1 MGQIVAYF
9 PEWYSAVPTL
19 FKSSNPLISSVTLDM
34 YTLVTEAEDD
44 SKTKIPVVTHQSL
57 LNWYRN
63 NMLRFGIRKTIEV
76 LSCTNDLKIVR
87 CALDSPILG
96 HTEALGE
103 ASLSNLSTRIS
114 RDHPASM
121 AENRSFDRAIMDYLA
136 LDTQVYSSS
145 DEIRGSIEPP
155 ESKECF
161 VRGNAANSVP
171 AASTV
176 PSAPPPAQ
184 ETSISSSLSAPVAS
198 AAPAEPATRPDPL
211 KEITEHPCSDPEI
224 QWLMPRTLNL
234 YNSNY
239 NGQSFGALLE
249 MLFTMQDRNER
260 GELAK
265 TFYKFMRLPVRG
277 ETEKAKEIRILKYY
291 LFSRNVL
298 AVSREG
304 ALYINMDKHQNPLD
318 RL

>member
-1 MGQIVAYF
+1 MGQVVAYF
-9 PEWYSAVPTL
+9 PEWYSAAPTL
-19 FKSSNPLISSVTLDM
+19 FKSTNPLISAVTLDM
-34 YTLVTEAEDD
+34 YTLVTETEDN
-44 SKTKIPVVTHQSL
+44 SKREIPIVTHQSL
-57 LNWYRN
+57 LNWYRT
-63 NMLRFGIRKTIEV
+63 NMLRFGIRKSVEV
-76 LSCTNDLKIVR
+76 LSSANDLKIVR
-87 CALDSPILG
+87 CTLDSPILG

-103 ASLSNLSTRIS
+103 ASSSNLSTRIS

-121 AENRSFDRAIMDYLA
+121 AENRSFDRAVMDYLA

-145 DEIRGSIEPP
+145 EEIRGNIEIPD
-155 ESKECF
+155 SKECF
-161 VRGNAANSVP
+161 VRGSMANPIPAASAVPSVPTASQAAQLPCSPSVP
-171 AASTV
+171 AAAVS
-176 PSAPPPAQ
+176 
-184 ETSISSSLSAPVAS
+184 
-198 AAPAEPATRPDPL
+198 PAEPSGRPDLL
-211 KEITEHPCSDPEI
+211 KEIAEHPCSDQEM

-239 NGQSFGALLE
+239 NGQSFGSLLE
-249 MLFTMQDRNER
+249 KLFTMHDQNER

-265 TFYKFMRLPVRG
+265 TFYKFMRLPVRE

-304 ALYINMDKHQNPLD
+304 TLYINMDKHQDPLA